1 MNKMDVICIYE
12 NPRPTREEIIEEEL
26 IFIEHSIKDIRA
38 DTIALLNWW
47 RSYFWY
53 GTQEEYDNL
62 QPDENT
68 IYVIAED

>member
-1 MNKMDVICIYE
+1 MDVICIYE
-12 NPRPTREEIIEEEL
+12 NPTPTREEIIEENL
-26 IFIEHSIKDIRA
+26 ICIEHSIKDIRA

-47 RSYFWY
+47 RNYFWY

>member
-1 MNKMDVICIYE
+1 MDVICIYE
-12 NPRPTREEIIEEEL
+12 NPIPTREEIIEENL
-26 IFIEHSIKDIRA
+26 IWIDRSIKDIRA

-47 RSYFWY
+47 RNYFWY